1 MDDGDDGDWTKR
13 CMKILETLISI
24 RQPIRILIVCSTAM
38 ALWADSLP
46 LHLDHNNLRM
56 TYETLTLP
64 KNEAMGLVGLNYQ
77 QMLGS
82 YWYGGL
88 GVYGAASGV
97 RGGFFT
103 GGFEGGLRYPL
114 LSDFEAEIGVFIG
127 GGGGGA
133 APQGGGLMIRP
144 HIGLTYGN
152 SDVRAGLQLS
162 RIEFP
167 NGEIKSSQIAAVVDV
182 PFESFR
188 LDGNYRGRL
197 DSLSYD
203 TQEIFQRSFK
213 PVQGTF
219 GIEMQH
225 YIPSSDSRKTD
236 GSLMSQSFDTVG
248 IRYENFVSPNVV
260 WHLTTAGAMSGGVDG
275 YAEIFTGLGWRY
287 GLFESLSAKSKLS
300 VSADGSIGMGGGGRI
315 ATGGGT
321 MGKATIGLTYRNPQW
336 SADLRGGYVR
346 SLDGDFSGGLMSLS
360 LNHPFVVIKPS
371 IGNFEDKHFDYE
383 LIRSD
388 WQLRPVHETYLSAQR
403 KNGDSAGVSLVGV
416 QMDALTG
423 GAGYFY
429 GKALGAYSGGAG
441 GYVSGTLG
449 VGINYRLPLSMSFY
463 TQAGIGAGGG
473 GGIDA
478 GSGALVE
485 AEAGVRYGI
494 AENTNLWI
502 GAGLTKSIAGE
513 LETPTLTAGVMYR
526 FTTVGN
532 RRLLY

>member
-1 MDDGDDGDWTKR
+1 MCG
-13 CMKILETLISI
+13 IS
-24 RQPIRILIVCSTAM
+24 VA
-38 ALWADSLP
+38 AWADSIP
-46 LHLDHNNLRM
+46 LHLDHNNVRV

-64 KNEAMGLVGLNYQ
+64 GDEAMGLVGLNYQ
-77 QMLGS
+77 QMFGS

-88 GVYGAASGV
+88 GVYGAASGE

-114 LSDFEAEIGVFIG
+114 LSDFEAEMGLFIG

-152 SDVRAGLQLS
+152 SDIRAGLQLS

-167 NGEIKSSQIAAVVDV
+167 NGEIKSSQIAAVVDL

-188 LDGNYRGRL
+188 LDGGYRGRL
-197 DSLSYD
+197 NALSYD
-203 TQEIFQRSFK
+203 AQEMFQRSLA

-225 YIPSSDSRKTD
+225 YIPSSGSRKTD
-236 GSLMSQSFDTVG
+236 GSLMSEAFDTVG
-248 IRYENFVSPNVV
+248 IRYENFVSRNVV
-260 WHLTTAGAMSGGVDG
+260 WHLTTAGALSGGVDG
-275 YAEIFTGLGWRY
+275 YAEIFSGMGWRY
-287 GLFESLSAKSKLS
+287 GLFERTSGKSRLT
-300 VSADGSIGMGGGGRI
+300 VNMDGAIGLGGGGQI

-321 MGKATIGLTYRNPQW
+321 MGKVTAGVSYRINPQW
-336 SADLRGGYVR
+336 SADIKGGYVR
-346 SLDGDFSGGLMSLS
+346 SFDGDFSGELMSLS
-360 LNHPFVVIKPS
+360 INHPFVTIKPS
-371 IGNFEDKHFDYE
+371 VENFEDQRFDYE
-383 LIRSD
+383 FVRSD
-388 WQLRPVHETYLSAQR
+388 WQIRPVHETYLSAQR
-403 KNGDSAGVSLVGV
+403 KNGDKAGVSLVGM

-423 GAGYFY
+423 GFGYFY

-449 VGINYRLPLSMSFY
+449 VGVNYRLPLSMSLY

-478 GSGALVE
+478 GSGAIVE
-485 AEAGVRYGI
+485 AEAGVRYE
-494 AENTNLWI
+494 ATDNTNLWI
-502 GAGLTKSIAGE
+502 GAGLTKSITGE
-513 LETPTLTAGVMYR
+513 LETPTLKGGVMYR
-526 FTTVGN
+526 FSTVVK
-532 RRLLY
+532 